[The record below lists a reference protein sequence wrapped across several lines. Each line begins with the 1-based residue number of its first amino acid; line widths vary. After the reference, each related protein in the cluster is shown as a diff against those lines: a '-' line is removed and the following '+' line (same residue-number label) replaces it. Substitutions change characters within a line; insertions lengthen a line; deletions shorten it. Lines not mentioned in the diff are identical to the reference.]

1 MLPNENIGS
10 CIHFY
15 LLTLLVGH
23 SEQFPN
29 FYLKRRDLSRRY
41 KECLFKLTLSC
52 SWNDIVLSVR
62 FELRFFRYYKIL
74 NCYVVNTSALVYL
87 PPNESGELLNINPHK
102 ESPHSTLPSISV
114 KSMVYSPRTRAGYH
128 YESSSARHSGNRTR
142 LR

>member
-62 FELRFFRYYKIL
+62 FELRFFRYHKIL
-74 NCYVVNTSALVYL
+74 NCYVVNTSALGYL
-87 PPNESGELLNINPHK
+87 PPNESEELLNI
-102 ESPHSTLPSISV
+102 SPYKGITPQHSPQHICQINDIQPTCPSRLP
-114 KSMVYSPRTRAGYH
+114 
-128 YESSSARHSGNRTR
+128 
-142 LR
+142 LRIIPA